1 MERDGFRFEIVFVND
16 GSRDNTLAICST
28 AARVDRRLR
37 IVNLSRNFG
46 KEAALT
52 AGIDHARGDVIV
64 PMDIDL
70 QDPPE
75 LIEPFMARWREGY
88 DIVYGV
94 RTQRAWDTA
103 AKRLSAS
110 WFYRVFNSM
119 SPVRIPENVGDF
131 RLVDRRAVEVL
142 RQLPERNRFM
152 KGLFAWVGF
161 NAIGVPYERPQ
172 RAAGSSKF
180 NLWRLWNFALDGVVS
195 FSTAPLARLVLCR
208 RGDRRRRRALR
219 PVHRHP
225 RAAVRHRHAGLR
237 LAVDRRAADG
247 RHPAPVARHHRRISR
262 PPLPRG
268 QRPAD
273 LRGRGHLRERRRPA
287 AASPDADPDEWT
299 SRKKTSWAPISAGTG
314 TTAPR
319 RPRSP
324 HGRRP
329 ASQAHP
335 RRRRGLGLLLAPSA
349 GRGRRAIGAVRR
361 HRLRQ
366 RSRRQRRPASPCSTA
381 ATPARPTATWC

>member
-1 MERDGFRFEIVFVND
+1 MPESAIPPPPVQNGAQGSTLSRQLALQRDRRPADPLLSLVVPVFNEEESIDIFLGAVTRLMERDGFRFEIVFVND
-16 GSRDNTLAICST
+16 GSRDNTLVHLLDRS
-28 AARVDRRLR
+28 AADRRLR

-75 LIEPFMARWREGY
+75 LIEPFMSRWREGY

-94 RTQRAWDTA
+94 RTLRTSDSA

-161 NAIGVPYERPQ
+161 NAVGVPYERPQ
-172 RAAGSSKF
+172 RAAGSTKF
-180 NLWRLWNFALDGVVS
+180 NFWRLWNFALDGVVS
-195 FSTAPLARLVLCR
+195 FSTAPLRAWFYVGVVMASIAMLYALFIITRVLIFGIDTPGYASLLIAVLLMGAIQLLSLGIIGEYLGRLFLEVKS
-208 RGDRRRRRALR
+208 R
-219 PVHRHP
+219 PIYV
-225 RAAVRHRHAGLR
+225 VEG
-237 LAVDRRAADG
+237 VYADG
-247 RHPAPVARHHRRISR
+247 TP
-262 PPLPRG
+262 
-268 QRPAD
+268 Q
-273 LRGRGHLRERRRPA
+273 A
-287 AASPDADPDEWT
+287 AKP
-299 SRKKTSWAPISAGTG
+299 
-314 TTAPR
+314 
-319 RPRSP
+319 
-324 HGRRP
+324 
-329 ASQAHP
+329 
-335 RRRRGLGLLLAPSA
+335 
-349 GRGRRAIGAVRR
+349 
-361 HRLRQ
+361 
-366 RSRRQRRPASPCSTA
+366 
-381 ATPARPTATWC
+381 

>member
-1 MERDGFRFEIVFVND
+1 MPESVIPPPHLSGSALDRQLAARRAARPTDPLLSLVVPVFNEEESINIFLDTVRPLMERDGFRFEIVFVND
-16 GSRDNTLAICST
+16 GSRDNTLVHLLDSS
-28 AARVDRRLR
+28 AADRRLR

-52 AGIDHARGDVIV
+52 AGIDNARGDVIV

-94 RTQRAWDTA
+94 RSQRAWDTA

-110 WFYRVFNSM
+110 WFYRIFNSL

-161 NAIGVPYERPQ
+161 NSVGVSYERPQ

-195 FSTAPLARLVLCR
+195 FSTAPLRAWFYVGVVIAAIAVLYALFIVTRVLIFGIDTPGYASLLIAVLLMGAIQLLSLGIIGEYLGRLFLEVKGRPIYVVESVYENGDVL
-208 RGDRRRRRALR
+208 
-219 PVHRHP
+219 
-225 RAAVRHRHAGLR
+225 
-237 LAVDRRAADG
+237 
-247 RHPAPVARHHRRISR
+247 
-262 PPLPRG
+262 PPG
-268 QRPAD
+268 
-273 LRGRGHLRERRRPA
+273 
-287 AASPDADPDEWT
+287 S
-299 SRKKTSWAPISAGTG
+299 
-314 TTAPR
+314 
-319 RPRSP
+319 
-324 HGRRP
+324 
-329 ASQAHP
+329 
-335 RRRRGLGLLLAPSA
+335 
-349 GRGRRAIGAVRR
+349 
-361 HRLRQ
+361 
-366 RSRRQRRPASPCSTA
+366 
-381 ATPARPTATWC
+381 

>member
-1 MERDGFRFEIVFVND
+1 VPEAILPHPQLSGSALERQLAGQRARRPADPLVSLVVPVFNEEESIDLYLDTVPPLMERDGFRFEIVFVND
-16 GSRDNTLAICST
+16 GSRDNTLAHLLDR
-28 AARVDRRLR
+28 AALDRRLR

-88 DIVYGV
+88 DVVYGV
-94 RTQRAWDTA
+94 RTQRASDTA
-103 AKRLSAS
+103 AKRLSAN

-131 RLVDRRAVEVL
+131 RLVDRRAVDVL

-161 NAIGVPYERPQ
+161 NSIGVPYERPQ

-195 FSTAPLARLVLCR
+195 FSTAPL
-208 RGDRRRRRALR
+208 RAWFY
-219 PVHRHP
+219 VGVVI
-225 RAAVRHRHAGLR
+225 AAVSVLYALFIITRVLIFGIDTPGYASLLIAVLLMGAIQLLSLGIIGEYLGR
-237 LAVDRRAADG
+237 LFLEVKG
-247 RHPAPVARHHRRISR
+247 RPIYVVEGVYEDEDIQAPKR
-262 PPLPRG
+262 
-268 QRPAD
+268 
-273 LRGRGHLRERRRPA
+273 
-287 AASPDADPDEWT
+287 
-299 SRKKTSWAPISAGTG
+299 
-314 TTAPR
+314 
-319 RPRSP
+319 
-324 HGRRP
+324 
-329 ASQAHP
+329 
-335 RRRRGLGLLLAPSA
+335 
-349 GRGRRAIGAVRR
+349 
-361 HRLRQ
+361 
-366 RSRRQRRPASPCSTA
+366 
-381 ATPARPTATWC
+381 

>member
-1 MERDGFRFEIVFVND
+1 MPESVVPHPRLSGNALERQLAGQRERRPANPLLSLVVPVFNEEESIDLFLDTVVPLMERDGFRFEIVFVND
-16 GSRDNTLAICST
+16 GSRDNTLAHLLDRG
-28 AARVDRRLR
+28 ALDRRLR

-75 LIEPFMARWREGY
+75 LIEPFMVRWREGY

-103 AKRLSAS
+103 AKRLSAN

-131 RLVDRRAVEVL
+131 RLVDRRAIQVL

-161 NAIGVPYERPQ
+161 NAVGVPYERPP

-195 FSTAPLARLVLCR
+195 FSTAPLRAWFYVGVVIAAIAVLYALFIVTRVLIFGIDTPGYASLLIAVLLMGAIQLLSLGIIGEYLGRLFLEVKGR
-208 RGDRRRRRALR
+208 PIYVVEGVYENGD
-219 PVHRHP
+219 VQ
-225 RAAVRHRHAGLR
+225 
-237 LAVDRRAADG
+237 
-247 RHPAPVARHHRRISR
+247 APKS
-262 PPLPRG
+262 
-268 QRPAD
+268 
-273 LRGRGHLRERRRPA
+273 
-287 AASPDADPDEWT
+287 
-299 SRKKTSWAPISAGTG
+299 
-314 TTAPR
+314 
-319 RPRSP
+319 
-324 HGRRP
+324 
-329 ASQAHP
+329 
-335 RRRRGLGLLLAPSA
+335 
-349 GRGRRAIGAVRR
+349 
-361 HRLRQ
+361 
-366 RSRRQRRPASPCSTA
+366 
-381 ATPARPTATWC
+381 

>member
-1 MERDGFRFEIVFVND
+1 MTESILPVPHLSGNALERQLAGQRARRPADPLLSLVVPVFDEEESIDLFLDTVPPLMERDGFRFEIVFVND
-16 GSRDNTLAICST
+16 GSRDNTLVRLLDCGAL
-28 AARVDRRLR
+28 DRRLR

-103 AKRLSAS
+103 AKRVSAN

-195 FSTAPLARLVLCR
+195 FSTAPLRAWFYVGVVIAAIAVFYALFIVTRVLIFGIDTPGYASLLIAVLLMGAIQLLSLGIIGEYLGRLFLEVKGR
-208 RGDRRRRRALR
+208 PIYVVESVYENGDIQ
-219 PVHRHP
+219 
-225 RAAVRHRHAGLR
+225 
-237 LAVDRRAADG
+237 
-247 RHPAPVARHHRRISR
+247 APKS
-262 PPLPRG
+262 
-268 QRPAD
+268 
-273 LRGRGHLRERRRPA
+273 
-287 AASPDADPDEWT
+287 
-299 SRKKTSWAPISAGTG
+299 
-314 TTAPR
+314 
-319 RPRSP
+319 
-324 HGRRP
+324 
-329 ASQAHP
+329 
-335 RRRRGLGLLLAPSA
+335 
-349 GRGRRAIGAVRR
+349 
-361 HRLRQ
+361 
-366 RSRRQRRPASPCSTA
+366 
-381 ATPARPTATWC
+381 